1 MKKHNAMTLPQL
13 IEMAQEQNVKLI
25 ACTMTMDLLGLQQ
38 EELLN
43 EIEYAGVAAY
53 LADAEDGHV
62 NLFI

>member
-1 MKKHNAMTLPQL
+1 LPQL
-13 IEMAQEQNVKLI
+13 IEMAQEQDVKLI

-53 LADAEDGHV
+53 LADAEEGHV